1 MFASHLRS
9 LVKIVPSSFISI
21 ITSMFSSSSIS
32 RVVNILFLE
41 KLKIMLLVFSLSKI
55 IFFFFVYMFIDLR
68 FLWDIRFCLSCIHC
82 ELECQ
87 REHESKCH
95 RMIFKLWVEL
105 LFFWGGVT
113 FFWSSGH
120 IFLQLCYC
128 THIITN
134 LLYYYILEYLDAIV
148 CCLFISITIN
158 IQFFLKEMLNVNKT
172 WSF

>member
-95 RMIFKLWVEL
+95 RMIFQLWVEL
-105 LFFWGGVT
+105 LFFWGG
-113 FFWSSGH
+113 SD
-120 IFLQLCYC
+120 IFLKQRS
-128 THIITN
+128 HISAT
-134 LLYYYILEYLDAIV
+134 LLLHSHYHKSPILLHIGIFG
-148 CCLFISITIN
+148 CNSLLFVHIYN
-158 IQFFLKEMLNVNKT
+158 Y
-172 WSF
+172 